1 MVRKAIKYFKNMLK
15 YMKCGGVVY
24 VNVSFTQPNK
34 RLAGKT
40 IFISGGTSGIG
51 KNMAITF
58 CSEGANVIVSGRKE
72 ENLKLL
78 TGEYP
83 EIHTIKWDVADIH
96 SAAPNILELDKKY
109 GQIDVFV
116 NNAGVFDADSW
127 DSINEASF
135 DKCVDVNQKALF
147 FMCQSE
153 GKYLVSHNIK
163 GKIINITSIAGIKS
177 GFDPYSV
184 SKWGA
189 ACITKG
195 LAKELVHHGIMV
207 NGIAPGN
214 VVTNI
219 HDGVKGKNV
228 MDNAFMPDHLT
239 KRYTLVEEISSL
251 ATFLASDSSNN
262 IIGQIIT
269 VDGGWT
275 LR

>member
-15 YMKCGGVVY
+15 YMKCGGVVL

-51 KNMAITF
+51 KNMAKTF
-58 CSEGANVIVSGRKE
+58 LAEGANVIVSGRKE
-72 ENLKLL
+72 ENLAALNAECP
-78 TGEYP
+78 G
-83 EIHTIKWDVADIH
+83 IHTIKWDVADIH
-96 SAAPNILELDKKY
+96 SASQNIVELDKKY

-116 NNAGVFDADSW
+116 NNAGVFEADSW

-153 GKYLVSHNIK
+153 GKYMVNHNIK

-177 GFDPYSV
+177 GFDPYSI

-189 ACITKG
+189 TCITKG
-195 LAKELVHHGIMV
+195 LAKELVRYGIVV

-219 HDGVKGKNV
+219 HAGVKGKDVN
-228 MDNAFMPDHLT
+228 DNAFMPDHLT

-262 IIGQIIT
+262 IIGQIIA